1 MGDLHLISRLQLMHV
16 ASDAHTG
23 LTKGDDDS
31 SILREAGLK
40 TKAAVFQAE
49 QMCLHTIVPEQAAV
63 GVVAKINGPSH
74 APDIALSCAR
84 CCGANA
90 RL

>member
-1 MGDLHLISRLQLMHV
+1 MGDLHLISCPHLMRA
-16 ASDAHTG
+16 ASDAGTG
-23 LTKGDDDS
+23 LAKGDDDG
-31 SILREAGLK
+31 SILREACLK
-40 TKAAVFQAE
+40 AKAAGFQTQ

-63 GVVAKINGPSH
+63 GVVAKINRPSH
-74 APDIALSCAR
+74 APDIALSCAG